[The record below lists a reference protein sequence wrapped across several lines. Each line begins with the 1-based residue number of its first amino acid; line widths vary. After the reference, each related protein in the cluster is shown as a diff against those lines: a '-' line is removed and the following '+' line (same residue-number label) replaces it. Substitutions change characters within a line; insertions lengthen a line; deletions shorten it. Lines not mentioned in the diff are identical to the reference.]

1 MTFQALNYKGNNFL
15 DLTDNDNFHTKPIY
29 MKNST
34 QLKHFEHFNI
44 LYVQISRAIT
54 NHASIGK
61 YCNDLKLELRL
72 HLGKDLRKCKGQFIS
87 GKV

>member
-34 QLKHFEHFNI
+34 
-44 LYVQISRAIT
+44 
-54 NHASIGK
+54 
-61 YCNDLKLELRL
+61 
-72 HLGKDLRKCKGQFIS
+72 
-87 GKV
+87 